1 MNSDFSP
8 SPREELEA
16 RITALLLGELPA
28 NEAEMLRRRIAE
40 EPDLV
45 RLHEQLKQ
53 TIGLVREA
61 AASPQ
66 QEVVPAEAP
75 KLSNERREKL
85 LEAFKITRPKEFK
98 PKMSRAKR
106 REWAALAAMLIGL
119 LAVAGLIGFRKLDLQ
134 IHFTETLGEPAGP
147 ESELSPPASRQMV
160 TPLAGRPPMGEAV
173 DGRAYVIQEQNFNP
187 AAEPTAAPSAPANA
201 VVSSTVSAAP
211 KEAPPANP
219 AKGVA

>member
-75 KLSNERREKL
+75 KLSSERREKL

-98 PKMSRAKR
+98 PRMSKAKR

-119 LAVAGLIGFRKLDLQ
+119 VAISGLIGIREIRLR
-134 IHFTETLGEPAGP
+134 EELGEPAGP
-147 ESELSPPASRQMV
+147 ESELSSPASRQTLTV
-160 TPLAGRPPMGEAV
+160 VAGL
-173 DGRAYVIQEQNFNP
+173 
-187 AAEPTAAPSAPANA
+187 PS
-201 VVSSTVSAAP
+201 
-211 KEAPPANP
+211 
-219 AKGVA
+219 